1 MIVFA
6 DAGGTENRGRAVVLY
21 RGEAAAGSLLQVN
34 QGKNGEWGGF
44 NQMKAIFTRVG
55 VSEMGSYQFL
65 HTLGRD
71 IYLYVFGDRIGELT
85 LTGIAFYDNCI
96 AANQKIG
103 ISHVIDWYRQ
113 NRVAKRASPVEVTID
128 PGTTFEAYLLAMR
141 GQTINTAQ
149 RMYQFSLTM
158 ALIPPDDLD
167 DDLDIAAVEE
177 QILGPAQGLPPED
190 TLQDP
195 SPAPDDLDDALQNP
209 FPDLPPEFQFPTA
222 PAPVPGSP

>member
-21 RGEAAAGSLLQVN
+21 HGESTAGSLLQVN
-34 QGKNGEWGGF
+34 QGKESEWGGF

-96 AANQKIG
+96 AANTKTG
-103 ISHVIDWYRQ
+103 ISRVIDWYRQ

-128 PGTTFEAYLLAMR
+128 PDTTFEAYLLSMR
-141 GQTINTAQ
+141 GQTVNTAQ

-158 ALIPPDDLD
+158 AVIPPDDLD
-167 DDLDIAAVEE
+167 EPPLAPPGVLIPDI
-177 QILGPAQGLPPED
+177 D
-190 TLQDP
+190 
-195 SPAPDDLDDALQNP
+195 SPDI
-209 FPDLPPEFQFPTA
+209 DLPDIDLPDVDFPEPEVPILPL
-222 PAPVPGSP
+222 PATP